1 MACSWCYHV
10 VKWLCEYKISKR
22 GDKMVLVLVVFFE
35 VLFGVSV
42 LAIYERLEILD
53 E

>member
-1 MACSWCYHV
+1 
-10 VKWLCEYKISKR
+10 
-22 GDKMVLVLVVFFE
+22 MVLVLVVFFE

>member
-1 MACSWCYHV
+1 
-10 VKWLCEYKISKR
+10 
-22 GDKMVLVLVVFFE
+22 MVLVLVVFFE

-42 LAIYERLEILD
+42 LAAYERLEILD

>member
-42 LAIYERLEILD
+42 LTIYERLEILD